1 MFANVFDPLVHA
13 LSDVLT
19 GIHMVV
25 PSYGWSLVILG
36 LVVRLAV
43 WPFTVMQF
51 RSTAEM
57 QKVQPLVA
65 KLRTQHKGDPQGLN
79 QATMALYKEHNVNP
93 LAGCIPALIPL
104 PILIGLYWAIQSQIA
119 HFHETFLWIGAPALD
134 RFTMMLGGWHVP
146 LAAPSLA
153 SPDFIL
159 LALYVVSMYF
169 TVRYGSPPSTDPQQA
184 QTQRLMAFISPVMI
198 AYVGFK
204 YQFAS
209 ALYVYWLATNIFT
222 VLQQLYMFRKFG
234 IRFNPA
240 AATAGPAPSGKADA
254 LAQPRKSAKALPAAK
269 APDGDAAA
277 GGNGKRTYRAKKRSK
292 R

>member
-1 MFANVFDPLVHA
+1 VFANIFDPLVHA

-25 PSYGWSLVILG
+25 PSYGWSLVVLG

-65 KLRTQHKGDPQGLN
+65 KLRNQYKGDPQGLN
-79 QATMALYKEHNVNP
+79 KATMELYKEHNVNP

-119 HFHETFLWIGAPALD
+119 HFHETFLWIGMPVLD

-169 TVRYGSPPSTDPQQA
+169 TVRYGSPPSQDPQQA

-209 ALYVYWLATNIFT
+209 ALYVYWLATNVFT

-240 AATAGPAPSGKADA
+240 PAVAEPVAP
-254 LAQPRKSAKALPAAK
+254 PRKSGKALPAAK
-269 APDGDAAA
+269 AADADAAA